1 MREPGT
7 RRQKWLVCACLGA
20 AVLAVF
26 WPALHCGFVN
36 YDDPAYVTENW
47 HVRQG
52 FNGATVLWAFTAV
65 AASNWHPLTWLSHI
79 LDCQLYGLHPEG
91 HHLSSLLL
99 HLANAVLL
107 LLLLNRLT
115 GALWRSA
122 FVAAL
127 FALHPL
133 RVESVAWVS
142 ERKDVLSAFFWMLA
156 VGAYLRYAENLKFQI
171 SNFKC
176 YYAGALLFFALGL
189 MAKPMV
195 VTLPFVL
202 LLLDYWPLGRLELG
216 PRFSWRLIVEK
227 IPFFVLSAASCVV
240 TCLVQERTG
249 AVATLSRFPLPVRLG
264 NIPVACARYVG
275 KNFWPAHLAAFYPY
289 RAWNWGEILGAAFLL
304 GLVTGLALWRW
315 RSQPYLAV
323 GWFWF
328 LGMLAPVI
336 GLVQVGGQSL
346 ADRYTYLPSV
356 GLCIMT
362 VWGLHDLAAKAPL
375 LRAALAGAGC
385 LAVTVC
391 APLARQQTEVYR
403 NSQSLW
409 EATLRSYP
417 DCLAAH
423 NNLAKWFLDTG
434 RLEQAVAQ
442 CRQSLAI
449 LPTDPSAPNIL
460 ALVHLQQGKVDEAIA
475 ESLQS
480 IRVQPR
486 SDVNRQ
492 TLGDAYLRKG
502 QFALAAAS
510 FKAALG
516 LNPSAA
522 EAWCNL
528 GYALLQLG
536 QVAEAA
542 AAYRK
547 ALDSA
552 PDYALAHND
561 LGNILL
567 RQGREEEALEHFQR
581 AVQLAPGFAE
591 AHYNLAGILA
601 RRGRLEDAIAEC
613 QKALEIQPAL
623 APARQ
628 RLAALTAARQR
639 NHER

>member
-1 MREPGT
+1 
-7 RRQKWLVCACLGA
+7 
-20 AVLAVF
+20 
-26 WPALHCGFVN
+26 
-36 YDDPAYVTENW
+36 
-47 HVRQG
+47 
-52 FNGATVLWAFTAV
+52 
-65 AASNWHPLTWLSHI
+65 
-79 LDCQLYGLHPEG
+79 
-91 HHLSSLLL
+91 
-99 HLANAVLL
+99 
-107 LLLLNRLT
+107 
-115 GALWRSA
+115 
-122 FVAAL
+122 
-127 FALHPL
+127 
-133 RVESVAWVS
+133 
-142 ERKDVLSAFFWMLA
+142 
-156 VGAYLRYAENLKFQI
+156 
-171 SNFKC
+171 
-176 YYAGALLFFALGL
+176 
-189 MAKPMV
+189 
-195 VTLPFVL
+195 
-202 LLLDYWPLGRLELG
+202 LG

-227 IPFFVLSAASCVV
+227 IPFFVLAAASAIV
-240 TCLVQERTG
+240 TSLVQERTG

-275 KNFWPAHLAAFYPY
+275 KIFWPVDLAAFYPY
-289 RAWNWGEILGAAFLL
+289 RAWNWGEILSAALLL
-304 GLVTGLALWRW
+304 GLVTGLVLWRR

-346 ADRYTYLPSV
+346 ADRYTYLPGI

-362 VWGLHDLAAKAPL
+362 VWGLHELTAKVPL

-391 APLARQQTEVYR
+391 ALLARQQTAVYQD
-403 NSQSLW
+403 SQSLW

-434 RLEQAVAQ
+434 RLEQAAAQ

-460 ALVHLQQGKVDEAIA
+460 ALVHLQQGKLDEAIA

-480 IRVQPR
+480 IQVQPR
-486 SDVNRQ
+486 SDANRQ
-492 TLGDAYLRKG
+492 TLGEAYLRKG

-510 FKAALG
+510 FKAALA

-542 AAYRK
+542 VAYRK

-567 RQGREEEALEHFQR
+567 RQGRDEEALEHFQR
-581 AVQLAPGFAE
+581 AVQLAPDFAE

-601 RRGRLEDAIAEC
+601 RRGQLEKAIAEC

-628 RLAALTAARQR
+628 RLADLTAARQR